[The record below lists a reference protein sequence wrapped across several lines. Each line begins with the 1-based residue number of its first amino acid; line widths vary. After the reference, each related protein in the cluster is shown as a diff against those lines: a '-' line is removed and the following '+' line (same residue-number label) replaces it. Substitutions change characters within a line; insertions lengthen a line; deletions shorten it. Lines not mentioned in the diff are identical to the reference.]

1 MFGLLDVAVSTL
13 GRVAATLVSA
23 AVLLHVVLAGKGLVA
38 LGAESIL
45 LASVLLCVA
54 GSMARGGKEVVALE
68 LLGHRARIAVLLGSR
83 VQGGGVLVLLG
94 ELFGPEVACLRGV
107 GVVGE
112 RARLVVHGEAEILL
126 VVEESIL
133 REDGRVHAGLVGK
146 VWSNGR
152 GRLHVGV

>member
-1 MFGLLDVAVSTL
+1 M
-13 GRVAATLVSA
+13 
-23 AVLLHVVLAGKGLVA
+23 
-38 LGAESIL
+38 
-45 LASVLLCVA
+45 
-54 GSMARGGKEVVALE
+54 
-68 LLGHRARIAVLLGSR
+68 
-83 VQGGGVLVLLG
+83 LLG
-94 ELFGPEVACLRGV
+94 ELFGPEVASLRGV
-107 GVVGE
+107 GVVGK